1 MGIPPLLA
9 SRRSG
14 LTAGRAGG
22 QRQAVQ
28 GAAHPEISKVHIQH
42 IGNAICKIAHA
53 NLVIWQDAVRCA
65 AKKGDMHTSGRLAR
79 KGGGGSRAFQRPPA
93 RRVM

>member
-1 MGIPPLLA
+1 MGIPPLQA
-9 SRRSG
+9 SRTIRLNSG
-14 LTAGRAGG
+14 PRGG

-42 IGNAICKIAHA
+42 VRNAICKIAHT

-79 KGGGGSRAFQRPPA
+79 EGGEGAGSFSGPQP